1 MKISLEKLT
10 GEAFTL
16 EVEPSDI
23 IALVIARIQHK
34 EGLVI
39 NNTRRWL

>member
-1 MKISLEKLT
+1 MKLFVENLT
-10 GEAFTL
+10 GETFTL

-39 NNTRRWL
+39 KNTRRWL